1 MGSERFGML
10 SSPSLTLSDM
20 STDTPRNPVEAGASP
35 WFLPPVSPGNHRRT
49 KSRAGHIGHR
59 QNSLTESKV
68 LLVTEAKRSHSVINP
83 DLFQYHNHFEFLR
96 LIGKTATSEVF
107 CVRHRA
113 SGELFAVKR
122 SRRRFRSKMQRERC
136 LREVRAVAALPAHAN
151 IVSQY
156 RAWQEGGHFHIQ
168 MDLCQGGTLLE
179 ALGQSHRMDDAALWR
194 VAADVAAGLAFLH
207 ESGIL
212 HLDIKPENIYRDLG
226 GAWRIGDF
234 GLAVANESRDWEEGD
249 GDYVAPE
256 LLNGAEPGPP
266 ADMFSLGASL
276 YECATGRKLPRSR
289 GATAGPDPALAARP
303 PAFLGLLGALLAG
316 APTSRPSAAQVLSFV
331 RRQAG
336 EAADGGAVEGSATR
350 ASASVP
356 AVPMGEIAGMPTSPP
371 SPAFAMCDLSSRA
384 AAAAAGCMAVR
395 SLSPPPP
402 DFSFAGAGGAGAAI
416 HTQRT
421 PGAPRRGAA
430 AERWQPALSPLLSEG
445 RLTPGSGAA
454 TPSPGA
460 AGGPVPHCTPVLT
473 RASRRPALA
482 PLQLPRGGAGGAD
495 SPRCAPAGPAA
506 PPSAGAGSARHP
518 DSSSGSFVLR
528 RRELPSPDSCD
539 ACSDASFSCDT
550 GTTLGGSGW
559 GGHGAASELDFVDIA
574 ASSPQASTARPRASG
589 AEDQD
594 ALSDRGSPWRGGP
607 VEDGSSSMPVSP
619 FECIGVQ
626 DGMYSPPVHPSRRQ
640 SGQGWPGEAYTCEA
654 RPAFFPAVP
663 TPPPSSLAW
672 DLYAS
677 PEFLMQLAP
686 GSAAGS
692 APTHPRDKEVG
703 QRTFSLRR
711 FPTLDTIGAL
721 HLPEKPTD
729 ASESLAGA
737 REAGQDP
744 RPQLASRRP
753 LLHSLSCE
761 VSPAAH
767 QHTKQFASLPGTPA

>member
-1 MGSERFGML
+1 ML

-249 GDYVAPE
+249 GDCVAPE

-276 YECATGRKLPRSR
+276 Y
-289 GATAGPDPALAARP
+289 
-303 PAFLGLLGALLAG
+303 
-316 APTSRPSAAQVLSFV
+316 
-331 RRQAG
+331 
-336 EAADGGAVEGSATR
+336 DG
-350 ASASVP
+350 
-356 AVPMGEIAGMPTSPP
+356 
-371 SPAFAMCDLSSRA
+371 
-384 AAAAAGCMAVR
+384 
-395 SLSPPPP
+395 
-402 DFSFAGAGGAGAAI
+402 
-416 HTQRT
+416 
-421 PGAPRRGAA
+421 RRG
-430 AERWQPALSPLLSEG
+430 G
-445 RLTPGSGAA
+445 VHG
-454 TPSPGA
+454 
-460 AGGPVPHCTPVLT
+460 
-473 RASRRPALA
+473 
-482 PLQLPRGGAGGAD
+482 
-495 SPRCAPAGPAA
+495 AA
-506 PPSAGAGSARHP
+506 PPSAGAGSAHHP

-550 GTTLGGSGW
+550 GTTLGGGGW

-589 AEDQD
+589 AEDRD

-619 FECIGVQ
+619 FECIEVQ

-729 ASESLAGA
+729 ASESLAST
-737 REAGQDP
+737 REAGQNP

>member
-1 MGSERFGML
+1 MIENQQLCEVDGVQSTMGSERFGML

-249 GDYVAPE
+249 GDFVAPE

-276 YECATGRKLPRSR
+276 Y
-289 GATAGPDPALAARP
+289 D
-303 PAFLGLLGALLAG
+303 
-316 APTSRPSAAQVLSFV
+316 
-331 RRQAG
+331 
-336 EAADGGAVEGSATR
+336 
-350 ASASVP
+350 
-356 AVPMGEIAGMPTSPP
+356 
-371 SPAFAMCDLSSRA
+371 
-384 AAAAAGCMAVR
+384 
-395 SLSPPPP
+395 
-402 DFSFAGAGGAGAAI
+402 
-416 HTQRT
+416 
-421 PGAPRRGAA
+421 
-430 AERWQPALSPLLSEG
+430 
-445 RLTPGSGAA
+445 
-454 TPSPGA
+454 
-460 AGGPVPHCTPVLT
+460 
-473 RASRRPALA
+473 
-482 PLQLPRGGAGGAD
+482 
-495 SPRCAPAGPAA
+495 
-506 PPSAGAGSARHP
+506 
-518 DSSSGSFVLR
+518 
-528 RRELPSPDSCD
+528 
-539 ACSDASFSCDT
+539 CDT
-550 GTTLGGSGW
+550 GTTLGGGGW

-589 AEDQD
+589 AEDRD

-619 FECIGVQ
+619 FECIEVQ

-729 ASESLAGA
+729 ASESLAST

-744 RPQLASRRP
+744 RLQLASRRP